1 MKKEYLI
8 GGVLGIVLCGIV
20 AYAVITFM
28 GMQDSENAQQLVQQL
43 PPVPLEV
50 IVPKPLQPAKHQLP
64 DQGKDREITPT
75 SGPSDSQK
83 TVKLKAEGT
92 KGVMITLKSGR
103 VIIADACRE
112 FGSQLRCDLPNG
124 AVEVERRDIESIKEI
139 KIMQR
144 FAVEAQPIASTA
156 AGADKK
162 DESGKTAAHA
172 NVPAQSGNGRLTSSL
187 TPEQV
192 KRLDQ
197 IVERK
202 TILQPEREPLIKERE
217 QLHEDVKNMGM
228 IRKQSQYDDLKK
240 RISDL
245 ETKINGFNDEVKRL
259 NEEESRLLDTS
270 GNVK

>member
-28 GMQDSENAQQLVQQL
+28 GMQDSENAQQLVKQL

-50 IVPKPLQPAKHQLP
+50 IVPQPLPPSNVPRP
-64 DQGKDREITPT
+64 DQEKAREITPT
-75 SGPSDSQK
+75 SGLSDSQK
-83 TVKLKAEGT
+83 TVKQKAEGT

-124 AVEVERRDIESIKEI
+124 AVEVERQDIESIKEI

-144 FAVEAQPIASTA
+144 FAVEAQPIASA

-162 DESGKTAAHA
+162 DESDKTAAHA
-172 NVPAQSGNGRLTSSL
+172 NVPGQSGNGRLTSSL

-245 ETKINGFNDEVKRL
+245 EIKISSFNDEVKRL
-259 NEEESRLLDTS
+259 NEEEAGLLDTL